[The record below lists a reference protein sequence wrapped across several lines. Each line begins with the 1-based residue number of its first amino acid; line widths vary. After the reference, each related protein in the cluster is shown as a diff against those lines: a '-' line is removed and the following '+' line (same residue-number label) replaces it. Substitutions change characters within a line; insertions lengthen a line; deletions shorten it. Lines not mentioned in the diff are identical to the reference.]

1 MEDYLHILPVCQ
13 SKIMPNKYI
22 FLTLVLIDITPP
34 IPGSTVDGLNLAKDI
49 SFSSE
54 MATKSVSW
62 ENFTDLES
70 GIDRY
75 QVTLYKN
82 NEKVKTFASTTETHF
97 TDHSVSMDHEDKIMF
112 EVETFN
118 RAGLSISQKTD
129 GYTIDHTP
137 PNLVFIQEMCKEN
150 NIRLMTVF

>member
-1 MEDYLHILPVCQ
+1 MFPFGYDDIGNCGISFQEDDVYNGRLSSHFVSSVCQ
-13 SKIMPNKYI
+13 GKIMPNKYI

-82 NEKVKTFASTTETHF
+82 NEKVKTFASTTEMHF
-97 TDHSVSMDHEDKIMF
+97 TDYSVSMDHEDKIMF

-118 RAGLSISQKTD
+118 RAGLS
-129 GYTIDHTP
+129 
-137 PNLVFIQEMCKEN
+137 VCKKN
-150 NIRLMTVF
+150 RWIHH